1 MHCPCLAAACATEW
15 KGRSAA
21 IGRQQG
27 GRARIGQREG
37 AGPPSGMYYGV
48 SGTSV
53 RAGQART
60 PFGAPEGGTYR
71 GEGSGRQGAQA
82 QRADWVTCCARA
94 RRRPRTRA
102 RVRANACARTG
113 LSVWVTWR
121 TKLRL
126 LPAPPPF
133 PPSGFLSFLFFLLIF
148 FSMNTHRV
156 HLKATLPHFTASV
169 GFLLLRFPLQFKWEK
184 KNNRM

>member
-1 MHCPCLAAACATEW
+1 MHALGSARGPGRLQECTTACPARLSAPARRAH
-15 KGRSAA
+15 RS
-21 IGRQQG
+21 
-27 GRARIGQREG
+27 
-37 AGPPSGMYYGV
+37 GPRKAV
-48 SGTSV
+48 RTAV
-53 RAGQART
+53 RA
-60 PFGAPEGGTYR
+60 
-71 GEGSGRQGAQA
+71 QGAQA